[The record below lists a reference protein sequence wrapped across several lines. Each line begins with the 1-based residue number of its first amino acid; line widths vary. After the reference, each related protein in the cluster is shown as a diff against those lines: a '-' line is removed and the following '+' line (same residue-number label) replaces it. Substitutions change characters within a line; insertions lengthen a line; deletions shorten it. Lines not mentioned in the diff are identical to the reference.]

1 VRVRASTRWGPALT
15 IVVLVAAVF
24 GRTAWNGFVDFD
36 DPAYITENPHVRAG
50 LTVETILWAFSTG
63 HQSNWHPLTW
73 ISHALDVTLFGVN
86 PAGHH
91 LVSAALHAASAVLL
105 LLALL
110 RMTGAPLRSAAVA
123 ALFAVHPLH
132 VESVA
137 WAAERKDVLSTAF
150 GMGCLLV
157 YAHHA
162 QRPSPGMRRLLL
174 ALFALGLMAKPM
186 LVTLPFVLLL
196 LDAWPLRR
204 WELGWSLPPAAL
216 VREKIPLFL
225 LAAASSVVTWT
236 VQARGGSVA
245 ALDVVPLLLRL
256 QNAAIAYV
264 GYLADTFYPVEL
276 GVLYPYGT
284 AIASWKVAGA
294 CVVVAALTAATWASR
309 RSAPYL
315 LVGWLW
321 YLGTL
326 VPVIGVVQVGVQSH
340 ADRYAYVPL
349 IGIFLMIAWGLYDLL
364 GAVAA
369 RRTIFAS
376 WMALVVTACALL
388 AWRQA
393 GYWRD
398 SEALFTRTLAVTEGN
413 YVIESNFGGTLAREG
428 RLDKAMSH
436 LEAARRIRPGYAP
449 GLSNIGVV
457 LLRQGRAVEAIPLFR
472 DALRFKPT
480 HLEAWLNLGNAL
492 EKTGD
497 LDGAAAAYREAER
510 LAPGEPAI
518 SALARAAARS
528 RPARAARSPEV
539 PNATPE
545 ALASYTRANE
555 LRDRGR
561 LAEAET
567 QYREAIR
574 LDPGCAEFHNNLG
587 SLLGRQGRLDEAVA
601 EIAKAVERKPGLT
614 AAHINLGIVLAMR
627 GDDEAAATQFAEVL
641 RLDPWD
647 VTAHSNLGVLRA
659 RQGRRDEAIAHFDA
673 VLRIEPGNAD
683 ASRAL
688 AELKARP

>member
-1 VRVRASTRWGPALT
+1 MRSVRPWLLACAL
-15 IVVLVAAVF
+15 VLLVAAVF
-24 GRTAWNGFVDFD
+24 GRTAWNGFIDFD
-36 DPAYITENPHVRAG
+36 DPAYITENPHVRSGPPVAA
-50 LTVETILWAFSTG
+50 IAWAFSTG

-73 ISHALDVTLFGVN
+73 ISHAVDAALFGVR

-91 LVSAALHAASAVLL
+91 LVSAGLHAASAVLL
-105 LLALL
+105 LLALF

-137 WAAERKDVLSTAF
+137 WAAERKDVLSTAL

-162 QRPSPGMRRLLL
+162 QRPSSRTRVVLT

-204 WELGWSLPPAAL
+204 WEIGWSRPPAPL
-216 VREKIPLFL
+216 LREKIPLFL
-225 LAAASSVVTWT
+225 LAAASSAVTWT
-236 VQARGGSVA
+236 VQSRGGAVA
-245 ALDVVPLLLRL
+245 ALDVVPFFLRL

-264 GYLADTFYPVEL
+264 GYLVDMFHPVEL
-276 GVLYPYGT
+276 GILYPYGT
-284 AIASWKVAGA
+284 RIAFWKLAGA
-294 CVVVAALTAATWASR
+294 CVVLAATTAATWAAR
-309 RSAPYL
+309 GRAPYL

-326 VPVIGVVQVGVQSH
+326 VPVIGIVQVGVQSH
-340 ADRYAYVPL
+340 ADRYTYVPL
-349 IGIFLMIAWGLYDLL
+349 IGIFLMIAWGLHDLL
-364 GAVAA
+364 RTLAA
-369 RRTIFAS
+369 RRAIFTAS
-376 WMALVVTACALL
+376 MAAVVAACALL

-398 SEALFTRTLAVTEGN
+398 SETVFARTLAVTEGN
-413 YVIESNFGGTLAREG
+413 HVIESNLGGTLTREG
-428 RLDKAMSH
+428 RLDEAMRH
-436 LEAARRIRPGYAP
+436 LEAARRIRPDYAP
-449 GLSNIGVV
+449 ALSNIGVV

-472 DALRFKPT
+472 DALRAKPI

-492 EKTGD
+492 ERTGD
-497 LDGAAAAYREAER
+497 REGAAAAYREAER

-518 SALARAAARS
+518 SALARAAARPRAA
-528 RPARAARSPEV
+528 RPARSPET
-539 PNATPE
+539 PQATPE
-545 ALASYTRANE
+545 ALASYTTANE

-567 QYREAIR
+567 RYREAIR

-587 SLLGRQGRLDEAVA
+587 SLLGRQGRFDEAVA
-601 EIAKAVERKPGLT
+601 EITKAIELKPGLT
-614 AAHINLGIVLAMR
+614 AAHNNLGTVLAMR
-627 GDDEAAATQFAEVL
+627 GDDGGAATRFAEVL

-659 RQGRRDEAIAHFDA
+659 RQGRRDEAIAHFEA
-673 VLRIEPGNAD
+673 VLRIEPGNAS
-683 ASRAL
+683 AGRAL
-688 AELKARP
+688 AELKGRP